1 VTYNILTR
9 EKKEENNMKWL
20 IACLVALFMVSP
32 ALAGEDPYVAIV
44 GNDVTAIPFYFSPKY
59 LQWAYDQTI
68 FGVPTTGEQFRA
80 QMPVIQPEVCDTN
93 GTGTGPF
100 GSLPP
105 FTFLG
110 KANSRVSQGNAGWFE
125 WYVRLPKKPVGE
137 INLVFQCGIIKP
149 DTFAN
154 LGFQAVNYC
163 AAETGERITAGFC
176 AHQFVDPGVDPI
188 NPAALPRVT
197 AIALPGPYNSF
208 IPFYLTAYKNPGT
221 YTIAF
226 PAPAVSDTSAPP
238 PTGMPT
244 DAVLQLLD
252 GTTRARVLLKSC
264 FDKTVVAK
272 IPVTGQV
279 NAGAPTPPITTPI
292 TNIESDLVEGDLIY
306 VRLTIP
312 RQNTVDI
319 YCHEQSFRLMGIGE
333 APF

>member
-1 VTYNILTR
+1 
-9 EKKEENNMKWL
+9 
-20 IACLVALFMVSP
+20 MVSP

-80 QMPVIQPEVCDTN
+80 QMPVIQPEVCDTK
-93 GTGTGPF
+93 GSGTGPY

-110 KANSRVSQGNAGWFE
+110 KPNARVSQGNAGWFE

-154 LGFQAVNYC
+154 MGFQAVNYC

-176 AHQFVDPGVDPI
+176 AHEFVDPGVNPI
-188 NPAALPRVT
+188 VPTAQPRVT

-208 IPFYLTAYKNPGT
+208 TPFYLTAYKNPGT
-221 YTIAF
+221 YAINF
-226 PAPAVSDTSAPP
+226 DPANGAI
-238 PTGMPT
+238 GN
-244 DAVLQLLD
+244 DAVNQLLD
-252 GTTRARVLLKSC
+252 GTANARVLLKSC

-272 IPVTGQV
+272 IPVAGQV
-279 NAGAPTPPITTPI
+279 NAGAPTPPITTAI
-292 TNIESDLVEGDLIY
+292 TNVESDLVEGDLIY
-306 VRLTIP
+306 VRLYVP
-312 RQNTVDI
+312 RANTVDI

>member
-1 VTYNILTR
+1 
-9 EKKEENNMKWL
+9 
-20 IACLVALFMVSP
+20 MVSP

-44 GNDVTAIPFYFSPKY
+44 GNDITAIPFYFSPKY

-80 QMPVIQPEVCDTN
+80 QMPVIQPEVCDTK

-125 WYVRLPKKPVGE
+125 WYIRLPKKPVGE

-154 LGFQAVNYC
+154 MGFQAVNYC

-176 AHQFVDPGVDPI
+176 AHQFVDPGIDPI
-188 NPAALPRVT
+188 VPAAQPRVT

-208 IPFYLTAYKNPGT
+208 TPFYLTAYRNPGT
-221 YTIAF
+221 YNLTFVTFIDDAITQNENNH
-226 PAPAVSDTSAPP
+226 AVS
-238 PTGMPT
+238 MIN
-244 DAVLQLLD
+244 DATAQILD
-252 GTTRARVLLKSC
+252 GTTPARILLKSC

-272 IPVTGQV
+272 IPVAGQL
-279 NAGAPTPPITTPI
+279 NASDTVRPPINTPI
-292 TNIESDLVEGDLIY
+292 TNVESDLVEGDIIY
-306 VRLTIP
+306 VRLYVP
-312 RQNTVDI
+312 KANTVDI
-319 YCHEQSFRLMGIGE
+319 YCHEQSARLMGIGE

>member
-1 VTYNILTR
+1 V
-9 EKKEENNMKWL
+9 KWL
-20 IACLVALFMVSP
+20 IACLGLLFMVSP

-44 GNDVTAIPFYFSPKY
+44 GNDVNAIPFYFSPKY
-59 LQWAYDQTI
+59 LQWAYDQTV

-80 QMPVIQPEVCDTN
+80 QMPIIQPEICDTK

-105 FTFLG
+105 FTFSG
-110 KANSRVSQGNAGWFE
+110 KANSRVSQGNSGWFE
-125 WYVRLPKKPVGE
+125 WYIRLPKKPVGE

-163 AAETGERITAGFC
+163 AAETGEKITAGFC
-176 AHQFVDPGVDPI
+176 AHQFVDPGVQPI
-188 NPAALPRVT
+188 SPAAQPRVT

-208 IPFYLTAYKNPGT
+208 TPFYLTAYRNPGT
-221 YTIAF
+221 YSLTFIEA
-226 PAPAVSDTSAPP
+226 
-238 PTGMPT
+238 
-244 DAVLQLLD
+244 DAGIHDQATAMINDATAQILD
-252 GTTRARVLLKSC
+252 GTTPTRILLKSC

-272 IPVTGQV
+272 IPVAGQL
-279 NAGAPTPPITTPI
+279 NALDTVLPPINTAI
-292 TNIESDLVEGDLIY
+292 TNVESDLVEGDLIY

-319 YCHEQSFRLMGIGE
+319 YCHEQSARLMGIGE

>member
-1 VTYNILTR
+1 
-9 EKKEENNMKWL
+9 MKWL
-20 IACLVALFMVSP
+20 IGCLVVLFMVSQ

-59 LQWAYDQTI
+59 LQWTYDQTV

-80 QMPVIQPEVCDTN
+80 QMPVIQPEICDTK
-93 GTGTGPF
+93 GIGSGPF

-125 WYVRLPKKPVGE
+125 WYIRLPKKPVGE
-137 INLVFQCGIIKP
+137 INLVFQCGIVKP

-154 LGFQAVNYC
+154 MGFQAVNYC

-176 AHQFVDPGVDPI
+176 AHQFVGPGVDPI
-188 NPAALPRVT
+188 VPAAQPRVM
-197 AIALPGPYNSF
+197 AIAIPGPYNSF
-208 IPFYLTAYKNPGT
+208 APFFLTAYRNPGT
-221 YTIAF
+221 YAFAF
-226 PAPAVSDTSAPP
+226 PGALDTFNGTIDDPP
-238 PTGMPT
+238 VPPLYN
-244 DAVLQLLD
+244 DATTQLLD
-252 GTTRARVLLKSC
+252 GTTGARILLKSC

-272 IPVTGQV
+272 IPVAGQV
-279 NAGAPTPPITTPI
+279 NATPTSVTLPVRLDRFSTV
-292 TNIESDLVEGDLIY
+292 ESDLVEGDLIY

-319 YCHEQSFRLMGIGE
+319 YCHEQSLRLMGIGE